1 MGHRDIGRM
10 LLGKSYSLKESE
22 DSSLLVWIKFDN
34 KMKDLHCHE
43 NNNIYSKVQQGHNF
57 SAKSQFL

>member
-1 MGHRDIGRM
+1 M